1 MSTVICH
8 RENCKFRTGTM
19 CSKPYIILYAPG
31 ICSEWFD
38 KNGQALIQPFYST
51 IGEPYPTKPQS
62 SNFYTDGRKN
72 DLFGREKILDNTKI
86 TEKTEEGDNKND
98 IDGNGRDVSNNSE
111 LFEKSMDD
119 SCEEQNEAGDRVD

>member
-62 SNFYTDGRKN
+62 SNLAEEGKN
-72 DLFGREKILDNTKI
+72 VAETNSDQEELETN
-86 TEKTEEGDNKND
+86 ENKTEEENLVADN
-98 IDGNGRDVSNNSE
+98 
-111 LFEKSMDD
+111 
-119 SCEEQNEAGDRVD
+119 

>member
-1 MSTVICH
+1 MNTVICH

-51 IGEPYPTKPQS
+51 VGEPYPTKPQS
-62 SNFYTDGRKN
+62 SNLAEEGKN
-72 DLFGREKILDNTKI
+72 GTFQEVSENTEI

-119 SCEEQNEAGDRVD
+119 SCEEQNEAGDRAD